1 MPRSNI
7 HEIYSDQQLRD
18 IKIII
23 GQRVK
28 ASRKRKGIRQLELA
42 NLVNKNTFGRLEN
55 GTIIPSL
62 ETILKLSKLLD
73 FSIANLFQDIETYLN
88 TGVKPNEQIKW
99 YLDEHGDADGS

>member
-7 HEIYSDQQLRD
+7 HEIYSDQQLSD
-18 IKIII
+18 IKMII

-55 GTIIPSL
+55 GVIIPSL

-73 FSIANLFQDIETYLN
+73 FSIANLFQDIETYLD
-88 TGVKPNEQIKW
+88 TGMMPNEQIKLP
-99 YLDEHGDADGS
+99 LDKHGDADGS